1 MTDATSETPEA
12 LAPEQ
17 QAMSSDEAIAALTQA
32 SEQEDQ
38 PAAQP
43 EDAPDP
49 ETVTEGEEQDAD
61 PETAID
67 APSSWDAE
75 AKAKWAELP
84 RDVQEIVLAR
94 EADRD
99 RAASKAVSEAGQAKK
114 QAEQEAAQ
122 IAALRS
128 QIDDVLP
135 KALQTFKSKWD
146 GINWAEEAQKDPV
159 RAFQA
164 KQVMEAEREQLD
176 QLQAAQ
182 QQAQAVEHQNHVRT
196 VLAELPTIAPDL
208 VDPKEGQA
216 RVSALSKFL
225 IGEEGISQEALKWAS
240 ARELALAY
248 DAMRYR
254 ALQAQAKTALT
265 AKPPALKSVKPTGTQ
280 QASSDPASTL
290 SRRFAQ
296 TGKADDAVA
305 LILAKGL

>member
-12 LAPEQ
+12 LAPD
-17 QAMSSDEAIAALTQA
+17 QAPLSADEAVLALTEGGQ
-32 SEQEDQ
+32 EQDQ

-43 EDAPDP
+43 EDAPEP
-49 ETVTEGEEQDAD
+49 GEVIEGEEQDAD
-61 PETAID
+61 PETVID

-84 RDVQEIVLAR
+84 RDIQEIFLAR

-99 RAASKAVSEAGQAKK
+99 RATSKAVSEAGQAKK

-122 IAALRS
+122 IIALRS
-128 QIDDVLP
+128 QIEDVLP

-182 QQAQAVEHQNHVRT
+182 REAQAVEHQNHIRT

-208 VDPKEGQA
+208 TDLKEGQA

-225 IGEEGISQEALKWAS
+225 IEEEGISQEALKWAS

-254 ALQAQAKTALT
+254 ALQAKAKDAITR
-265 AKPPALKSVKPTGTQ
+265 PPAPRSVKPTGSPQ
-280 QASSDPASTL
+280 VSNDPASTVR
-290 SRRFAQ
+290 RRFAQ
-296 TGKADDAVA
+296 TGKADDAVEVIKA
-305 LILAKGL
+305 LGL